1 MSDTRPPV
9 RLLRAIRRSRS
20 KATSSPGDARQTAE
34 AARELLRRYRHLAA
48 DGSLPNAGWRSAAKA
63 ALTHIGC
70 DAERRGE
77 LLRDYDHRR
86 HGPFLGVSDDGDAAD
101 DICRAAWVSPKAM
114 ALGRRAAPLTIGVA
128 VDAERLGGVGEV
140 VVGPA
145 EYADIWVKCAGRA
158 LTTTNIGSRA
168 NVRHFLT
175 APVITIAD
183 GAMDDALRVARDQLA
198 AAFKPFL
205 LTQNK
210 KPRARL
216 VFVEFIHRSR
226 RPRLNARP
234 C

>member
-128 VDAERLGGVGEV
+128 VDAERLGGVRRGRRRTCRVRGYLGEV
-140 VVGPA
+140 
-145 EYADIWVKCAGRA
+145 
-158 LTTTNIGSRA
+158 
-168 NVRHFLT
+168 
-175 APVITIAD
+175 
-183 GAMDDALRVARDQLA
+183 
-198 AAFKPFL
+198 
-205 LTQNK
+205 
-210 KPRARL
+210 
-216 VFVEFIHRSR
+216 R
-226 RPRLNARP
+226 RPGAHHHEHRQPGKRP
-234 C
+234 TLPDRSGDHDRRRRDG